1 MSLKQKEKDF
11 LLLNIVIFRLI
22 DYFRVLM
29 ESRNINGRLTM
40 DQDNTLLNEG
50 LNNSSE
56 VPANE
61 VSDILPTEENIP
73 SEEIT
78 PEIPEINFAVL
89 KTEEIVAEMQKLIET
104 CPTGQIKDV
113 MEKLPEIFEKQYK
126 QEYEQALADFTAD
139 GTPAADFNYKN
150 ENKEKFYD
158 LYKLFKEKRIIA
170 AKQIEVDREKNLQIK
185 LQLIEELKELVQK
198 EEALNKTFQEF
209 KDIQERWRNTG
220 LVPQNRV
227 NDLLE
232 TYHHH
237 VENFY
242 NYIKINKE
250 LRDLDLK
257 RNLDAKINLC
267 EEAEKLVENKDINDA
282 FKQLQLLHTRWKEIG
297 PIPKEQQEPVWE
309 RFKAATSKINDSY
322 HKFFE
327 SLKQEQED
335 NLKVK
340 EEICGKAAA
349 IAAAEYQ
356 GIKEW
361 NAAAQNIIELQEE
374 WKHSGTV
381 PQKERNRI
389 FKTFRASC
397 DTFFNR
403 KREFYKQMLEEQEK
417 NLELKTKLCEK
428 VEAIKDS
435 TDWKITTDKIISY
448 QKEWKK
454 IGPAPRKYS
463 NKIWFRFRAACDEFF
478 NNKNA
483 HFKSIDSEQEKN
495 LEAKKAL
502 IEEVKQFQLVDDN
515 EENIKKLKEFQAR
528 WNDIG
533 FVPIKEKEAVQEEFR
548 KIINTYFDK
557 LNLDEFDK
565 NLEKYRAKINSLDSS
580 ENKEF
585 KIINEREKLIV
596 KIRQLENDIHT
607 WENNIGF
614 IAKSNKSEGLIRELT
629 SKIEKTKQRL
639 ALLQEKLKAIDS
651 LI

>member
-1 MSLKQKEKDF
+1 
-11 LLLNIVIFRLI
+11 
-22 DYFRVLM
+22 
-29 ESRNINGRLTM
+29 M

-73 SEEIT
+73 SEEIK

-158 LYKLFKEKRIIA
+158 LYKLFKEKRITA

-381 PQKERNRI
+381 PQKERNRV

-502 IEEVKQFQLVDDN
+502 IEEVKQFQLVDNN

>member
-73 SEEIT
+73 SEEIK

-104 CPTGQIKDV
+104 CPAGQIKDV

-158 LYKLFKEKRIIA
+158 LYKLFKEKRITA

-565 NLEKYRAKINSLDSS
+565 NLEKYRAKINSLDNS

>member
-56 VPANE
+56 EPANE

-73 SEEIT
+73 SEEIK

-158 LYKLFKEKRIIA
+158 LYKLFKEKRITA

-381 PQKERNRI
+381 PQKERNRV